1 MKNCRFD
8 VFESVEELG
17 CFLLESLRCFFICIA
32 RGVNHRIVRSSVFQH
47 VQTRFACVS
56 LTNQSMKHAA
66 ACAFTTRLGTLGNAV
81 IDNSKSGQ

>member
-1 MKNCRFD
+1 MKNRRFD

-47 VQTRFACVS
+47 VQTREA
-56 LTNQSMKHAA
+56 LHTLKPKH
-66 ACAFTTRLGTLGNAV
+66 V
-81 IDNSKSGQ
+81 H